1 MSNLQREQDVC
12 SCFQLPFITAASLSY
27 VWKAVYVSSRAT
39 ADGQHTD
46 FAPTLNEA
54 KLLQDWID
62 STAEF
67 LKSLDSNH
75 LITVGSEGFLGSSTP
90 GKNLLVPSIASS
102 QANLVDSMPHRHAAR

>member
-1 MSNLQREQDVC
+1 MLVA
-12 SCFQLPFITAASLSY
+12 AASGAHQVTCVQLLPTSLH
-27 VWKAVYVSSRAT
+27 VYVSSRAT

-46 FAPTLNEA
+46 FAPTLSEA

-102 QANLVDSMPHRHAAR
+102 QANLVDSMPHRHDAR

>member
-12 SCFQLPFITAASLSY
+12 NCFQLPFITAASLSY
-27 VWKAVYVSSRAT
+27 VWKAVSRAT

-102 QANLVDSMPHRHAAR
+102 QANLVDSMPHRHDAR